1 MIKRQ
6 FSVFLFRWLV
16 SSAGMW
22 LCIKLFGNLSVDYD
36 PWLFIVA
43 GLIFSLAN
51 SVVKPLITVLTLPLI
66 VLSLGLFVFVVN
78 ITIMALTIW
87 VLPDVSMD
95 LIDVALSALTM
106 SIINGLVNFLV
117 PSYNKG

>member
-66 VLSLGLFVFVVN
+66 VLSLGLFVLWS
-78 ITIMALTIW
+78 ILPQALTIW
-87 VLPDVSMD
+87 VLPMF
-95 LIDVALSALTM
+95 LWTPLM
-106 SIINGLVNFLV
+106 S
-117 PSYNKG
+117 PCRR